1 MSFFVIFLIIDL
13 YFLITA
19 VIAQVFIL
27 AVELA
32 IPTGI
37 LIKAANAKMETC
49 PVTVETKISKC
60 SI

>member
-49 PVTVETKISKC
+49 PVTVKLK
-60 SI
+60 